1 MSKVLKKVEQEQ
13 RTISIL
19 GPILEKQIERQDEQG
34 KAIRTMFDS
43 MKSMYSEFTT
53 GMAHMQTMVQEVRDT
68 VTLTNAECTLIH
80 SEVATKSFSLAKD
93 RYNEEDGDFKA
104 VVGKYRRMIWK
115 QLKEKFDVP
124 KYNCIRRIDFKEA
137 IQFVSNFRPENFI

>member
-1 MSKVLKKVEQEQ
+1 MSKALKKVEQEQ

-34 KAIRTMFDS
+34 KAIRTMFDG

-53 GMAHMQTMVQEVRDT
+53 GMAQMQHMVQEVRDT

-80 SEVATKSFSLAKD
+80 SEVASKSCSLAKD
-93 RYNEEDGDFKA
+93 RYNEEDGEFRT

-115 QLKEKFDVP
+115 QLKEKYDVP

-137 IQFVSNFRPENFI
+137 IQFISTFRPENYI